1 IAARVWIGTFHG
13 LSNQFLRKYGSWI
26 GLKSDFQII
35 TPSDQK
41 KIFKQLVTL
50 DGALDLSASE
60 QKNILY
66 LLGEYYRNNSWPHD
80 RQMRHLIE
88 RYLAYIKQN
97 GLLDFDALIIA
108 AQALFERPEFQQEV
122 TRNIR
127 HVLVDE
133 FQDTNPAQFLWIQSL
148 LKQGS
153 CGTFVGDDDQSIYG
167 FRGADLSII
176 QTAEMMLDGLWTIK
190 LEQNYRSTPHILNLA
205 NTVIAQ
211 NKNRLGKTLWT
222 DNPNH
227 RQPVVI
233 ETINEYQEAQEVC
246 RMIHELLHRGVAH
259 QEIAILYRSHAL
271 SRLIEAESRKY
282 QWPYQISGGL
292 PFFEREEIRDIM
304 SYLQVIDNPKQS
316 IALMRIINKPA
327 RKIGEKTQQAIMEY
341 AEKYNVSCWESMLNL
356 LPGFAP
362 QAQKAI
368 RSFCELIE
376 ELRGMAAQTQSLA
389 TFADQVIARTQLLSA
404 YNDQD
409 SSDQKAD
416 NLYQFHLALRDY
428 QLESQ
433 EDQQT
438 LLRAF
443 LNDYLLD
450 DRVERQ
456 TENCLT
462 LSTCHAAKGL
472 EWPYVFIIGAEK
484 DYFPHEQS
492 QDHPDMVEEE
502 RRLFYVAMT
511 RAKKEVYFFH
521 TRSRQKYH
529 EMIAPKLT
537 PFLEKID
544 GDLLEWRPIQKKDFT
559 INSSIARP
567 QQKKI
572 ITNTTQVAKILN
584 HPILG
589 VGNIITID
597 TKADAVTV
605 NFRSLGVKVF
615 RYSLCKDFISE

>member
-1 IAARVWIGTFHG
+1 
-13 LSNQFLRKYGSWI
+13 
-26 GLKSDFQII
+26 
-35 TPSDQK
+35 
-41 KIFKQLVTL
+41 
-50 DGALDLSASE
+50 
-60 QKNILY
+60 
-66 LLGEYYRNNSWPHD
+66 
-80 RQMRHLIE
+80 
-88 RYLAYIKQN
+88 
-97 GLLDFDALIIA
+97 
-108 AQALFERPEFQQEV
+108 
-122 TRNIR
+122 
-127 HVLVDE
+127 
-133 FQDTNPAQFLWIQSL
+133 
-148 LKQGS
+148 
-153 CGTFVGDDDQSIYG
+153 
-167 FRGADLSII
+167 
-176 QTAEMMLDGLWTIK
+176 
-190 LEQNYRSTPHILNLA
+190 
-205 NTVIAQ
+205 
-211 NKNRLGKTLWT
+211 
-222 DNPNH
+222 
-227 RQPVVI
+227 
-233 ETINEYQEAQEVC
+233 
-246 RMIHELLHRGVAH
+246 
-259 QEIAILYRSHAL
+259 
-271 SRLIEAESRKY
+271 
-282 QWPYQISGGL
+282 
-292 PFFEREEIRDIM
+292 
-304 SYLQVIDNPKQS
+304 
-316 IALMRIINKPA
+316 
-327 RKIGEKTQQAIMEY
+327 
-341 AEKYNVSCWESMLNL
+341 MLNL